1 MIIALLEKSEGYED
15 LLEQLE
21 SHQLQVTVFTSIVK
35 LSHWIET
42 NPEPS
47 GAIVDFKT
55 SKYQDF
61 LIRFSLRYPEIPVF
75 TLSNQAREQLALR
88 LRSFTNRLKQ
98 SDQHQSIGKLLLV
111 DDSKTIRMQ
120 YKKLLERDGFVVD
133 VAQDAEEGFDMALN
147 NRYSLAIIDY
157 FMPGETGAQLVA
169 KLQAH
174 DDTYQLVC
182 AILTAQYKQ
191 SVVDE
196 CLKAGARECM
206 FKNESSDLFIT
217 RVRALL
223 RGVQRKRQVDKERSR
238 LIGILYSVAEGVFG
252 VAQDGRIQFVNPATL
267 KLLGRSL
274 DGLMGRFPHECVH
287 PTDNRGQMTSF
298 EHCFLQQAYL
308 FGDELRDW
316 RTLFQ
321 RSDGSLFPVEC
332 SVTVLGSKEAVQ
344 GSVVVFRDISE
355 QERLEKNWQW
365 QLNHDQ
371 LTGLLNRN
379 AFEEILTREVNRNKR
394 NEKSALLLFIDL
406 DKFKLINDELG
417 HAAGDQLLISLA
429 ESLKSRAR
437 ETDFVGRLS
446 GDEFVVLL
454 TELMPEQFEDLAEN
468 YRRLLENT
476 SLFWEGKVHSITGS
490 IGLTLLDSKAGS
502 IGELLIQADLA
513 CQQAKQKGRNQWAFF
528 DESDSE
534 SIQQGNWFK
543 RLSSA
548 MKEQQFSLLQ
558 QPIYAT
564 DNIEEQKGSN
574 CLLRLV
580 EGTTLI
586 SPAIFMSDAK
596 RFGVIKD
603 IDRLVLQKLTS
614 YCKDNHSR
622 ANAWYSLCLSIDAMS
637 DQGFRTN
644 IAEIWKQ
651 SGLSADKL
659 RFEIAEEELFKFP
672 QWKNHLSTLRE
683 LGFGIIISHFGMN
696 TQSVLNLP
704 QMPVDAIKLD
714 TSLTRDLKEQGARRN
729 LIDAIVIT
737 AEQEGIDVIAT
748 HIETT
753 QDLENLAKC
762 NVNQVQGFYLGKP
775 AHLI

>member
-1 MIIALLEKSEGYED
+1 VIIALLEESQRYDD
-15 LLEQLE
+15 LLEQLQ

-75 TLSNQAREQLALR
+75 TLSNQSKQQLALR
-88 LRSFTNRLKQ
+88 LRSFTNRLKH
-98 SDQHQSIGKLLLV
+98 SDVGQAIGKILLV
-111 DDSKTIRMQ
+111 DDSKTVRMQ
-120 YKKLLERDGFVVD
+120 YKKLLEKDGFVVE
-133 VAQDAEEGFDMALN
+133 VAQDAEEGFDMALSSQ
-147 NRYSLAIIDY
+147 YSLAIIDY

-196 CLKAGARECM
+196 CLKVGARECM

-223 RGVQRKRQVDKERSR
+223 RGVERKRQVEKERSR

-252 VAQDGRIQFVNPATL
+252 VSQDGRIQFVNPATL

-274 DGLMGRFPHECVH
+274 DGLMGRFPHECIH
-287 PTDNRGQMTSF
+287 PTDNRGQLTSF

-332 SVTVLGSKEAVQ
+332 SVTILGNKQSVL

-379 AFEEILTREVNRNKR
+379 AFEEILTREVSRNRR
-394 NEKSALLLFIDL
+394 SDKSALLFFIDL

-429 ESLKSRAR
+429 DSLQSRAR

-446 GDEFVVLL
+446 GDEFVVIL
-454 TELMPEQFEDLAEN
+454 TELLPSQFEELAES

-476 SLFWEGKVHSITGS
+476 SLYWEDKVHTITGS
-490 IGLTLLDSKAGS
+490 IGVTLLDSKAGS

-513 CQQAKQKGRNQWAFF
+513 CQQAKLKGRNQWAFF
-528 DESDSE
+528 SEEDSDV
-534 SIQQGNWFK
+534 IQQGNWFK
-543 RLSSA
+543 RLNDA

-558 QPIYAT
+558 QPIYST
-564 DNIEEQKGSN
+564 NNIESQQGSN

-580 EGTTLI
+580 EGSNLI

-603 IDRLVLQKLTS
+603 IDRLVLQKLAS
-614 YCKDNHSR
+614 YCQESENS
-622 ANAWYSLCLSIDAMS
+622 NSGWFSLCLSIDAMS
-637 DQGFRTN
+637 DQEFRAS
-644 IAEIWKQ
+644 IAKIWQQ
-651 SGLSADKL
+651 SGLAPDRL

-672 QWKNHLSTLRE
+672 QWKNHLNTLRE
-683 LGFGIIISHFGMN
+683 LGFGIVISHFGLN

-704 QMPVDAIKLD
+704 QMPIDAIKLD
-714 TSLTRDLKEQGARRN
+714 TSLTRDLTSKGARRN
-729 LIDAIVIT
+729 LIDAIVNT
-737 AEQEGIDVIAT
+737 ATQVGIEVIAT

-753 QDLENLAKC
+753 KDLENLVEC
-762 NVNQVQGFYLGKP
+762 RVDQVQGFYLGKP
-775 AHLI
+775 AHLL